1 MSEFSRR
8 HFLAAA
14 AGLGLSV
21 APAWRVGAEDKRL
34 RMFWW
39 GSKERADRTYR
50 ASDLYMAKTPSTRI
64 DGETIG
70 WNDYWTRV
78 ATQAAGRNL
87 ADVVQMD
94 YRYLFEYARRG
105 ALLPLDSFV
114 YDTLDIADFGKDSID
129 CGRVDGK
136 LYGVN
141 LGNNSTAMIVNGGAF
156 EAAGLGAPKTGLSWQ
171 AFGDLCA
178 DLTKAVGKEGFFG
191 SGDAGG
197 NEQAFEAWL
206 RQRGKELYDA
216 DGKVAFDGQDAA
228 EWFGFWDDLRKRR
241 ACVPA
246 NVQAL
251 DKLNIET
258 NALTLGKAAIGFANS
273 NQLVGFQALNQNPL
287 SLAMFPAGGPGSQ
300 PGQYLKPAMMF
311 SVAATSKNPEEAA
324 KVINFLVKDPQGVAA
339 LGVERGIPPSAA
351 ARKLVAG
358 DLDDLGKAMVTY
370 IDAIADKV
378 GPLPPPPPKGAGEI
392 QFLLKRVN
400 EEVGFAK
407 ASAVDAGQRFHIE
420 AVAIIARG

>member
-1 MSEFSRR
+1 MTKFSRR
-8 HFLAAA
+8 HFLAAGV
-14 AGLGLSV
+14 GLGLAV
-21 APAWRVGAEDKRL
+21 GPAWRVGAEEKRL

-50 ASDLYMAKTPSTRI
+50 ASDLYMARNPSTRI

-78 ATQAAGRNL
+78 ATQSAGHNL

-105 ALLPLDSFV
+105 ALLPLDGFLH
-114 YDTLDIADFGKDSID
+114 DTLDIADFGQDSID

-136 LYGVN
+136 LYGIN

-156 EAAGLGAPKTGLSWQ
+156 EAVGVGAPKNELSWQ
-171 AFGDLCA
+171 TFGDLCA
-178 DLTKAVGKEGFFG
+178 DVTKAAGKAGFFG
-191 SGDAGG
+191 TGDAGG
-197 NEQAFEAWL
+197 NEQAFEVWL
-206 RQRGKELYDA
+206 RQRGKELYTA
-216 DGKVAFDGQDAA
+216 DGHVAFDGQDAA
-228 EWFGFWDDLRKRR
+228 EWFAYWDDLRKRK

-258 NALTLGKAAIGFANS
+258 NALTLGKAAVGFANS
-273 NQLVGFQALNQNPL
+273 NQLLGFQALNQNPL
-287 SLAMFPAGGPGSQ
+287 SLSMFPGGGTGSK

-311 SVAATSKNPEEAA
+311 SIAATSKAPDEAA
-324 KVINFLVKDPQGVAA
+324 RVINFLVRDPQGVAA

-351 ARKLVAG
+351 SRRLVAG
-358 DLDDLGKAMVTY
+358 DLDDHGKAMVAY
-370 IDAIADKV
+370 VDMIADKV

-400 EEVGFAK
+400 EEVGFVK
-407 ASAVDAGQRFHIE
+407 ASAAEAGERFHSE